1 MNILILLLLVIGG
14 ITKLGNSFSL
24 PVTYVRSS
32 TTWVQV
38 LACLLYI
45 LINVLCIACILNTNS
60 LCSFYVHLE
69 SIFSV
74 LGTSLELHWMD
85 FYGYLNNSLLTD
97 SPLLALFVNS
107 SSKGILGTLN
117 RTASCSIYITKGFA
131 VGPGSINNQKP
142 DSSLLYVAGYN
153 NPVLKPVTKQQLQAK
168 KSQTSDAVGRFLCP
182 VLSNI
187 PVLVRH
193 PITGLDLSPFNLFLP
208 FQGAPIFNTSAD
220 LVGDYTNQR
229 VVMDQVL
236 VQKHA
241 LKISP
246 TVWSRQHWSYFSMDP
261 VFLALLLEC
270 SYQMD
275 MLYFNNLSDSD
286 KAKYGVML
294 LITPKQHYD
303 NSTKKYVRGPAQPI
317 WVPKVLFSVF
327 TGLMLS
333 DASIQRTTS
342 GSGTYW
348 FSLTMGPTPMAMDI
362 CVFVAALLQISGLG
376 KGYVTLQDAFL
387 PNMGNAE
394 YKPGITNPF
403 NGPLSHKISVM
414 SNGGPIIN
422 HLHDYFYATIKAGIK
437 LDNQG
442 ATRSNRHK
450 VAHLFPSDWLDP
462 LAIVFLMLGDGDC
475 ISRRGSV
482 INVNYPPLNGG
493 QNKSMVIANRVSHHL
508 ALQGFVHDLAGFTY
522 DQQLGRIISL
532 ISNQMGPRF
541 IPYKDNMRL
550 GSELSQDF
558 SNAIKYAYPYSGL
571 HRLHGSTIQGLVNG
585 PALNLGLMSIPTLTR
600 PNFGQVQGHIA
611 MAIVN
616 DFWVNKLWNDPSWC
630 LNKTLTKA
638 GVGIPNWKLIL
649 GMIDDPK
656 SYRSKWHCPLHALN
670 GPEVSWLTSSSVKY
684 V

>member
-1 MNILILLLLVIGG
+1 MAC
-14 ITKLGNSFSL
+14 FF
-24 PVTYVRSS
+24 
-32 TTWVQV
+32 TTN
-38 LACLLYI
+38 CF
-45 LINVLCIACILNTNS
+45 
-60 LCSFYVHLE
+60 CSFYAYLE

-74 LGTSLELHWMD
+74 LDTSLELHWMD

-97 SPLLALFVNS
+97 NPLLALFASS
-107 SSKGILGTLN
+107 SSKGILVNLN
-117 RTASCSIYITKGFA
+117 RTESCSIYTTKGFA
-131 VGPGSINNQKP
+131 VGPGSIK
-142 DSSLLYVAGYN
+142 DSNKLEASLLYLAGYK
-153 NPVLKPVTKQQLQAK
+153 NPVLKPVTKQQLQTK
-168 KSQTSDAVGRFLCP
+168 KMQNSDAVGRFLCP

-193 PITGLDLSPFNLFLP
+193 PITGLDLSPYNLSLP
-208 FQGAPIFNTSAD
+208 FQGAPIINTSAD

-229 VVMDQVL
+229 VVMDKVL
-236 VQKHA
+236 VQQQGQ
-241 LKISP
+241 KISP

-303 NSTKKYVRGPAQPI
+303 YSAKKYVRGPDQPI
-317 WVPKVLFSVF
+317 WVPKVFFSVF
-327 TGLMLS
+327 TGLLLS

-348 FSLTMGPTPMAMDI
+348 FSLTMGPSPMAMDI
-362 CVFVAALLQISGLG
+362 CVFVAALLQITGLG
-376 KGYVTLQDAFL
+376 KGYVTLQDSFQ
-387 PNMGNAE
+387 PNMGNTE

-403 NGPLSHKISVM
+403 NGPLSHKISVI

-422 HLHDYFYATIKAGIK
+422 SLHDYFYAAVKGGLK

-442 ATRSNRHK
+442 VSRSNRHK
-450 VAHLFPSDWLDP
+450 VAHLFPSDWLDL
-462 LAIVFLMLGDGDC
+462 LAVVFLMLGDGDC

-482 INVNYPPLNGG
+482 INVNYPPLLNGG
-493 QNKSMVIANRVSHHL
+493 QYESMVITNRVSHHL

-532 ISNQMGPRF
+532 IADLIGPRF
-541 IPYKDNMRL
+541 VPYKDYIRL
-550 GSELSQDF
+550 GSEPSQDF
-558 SNAIKYAYPYSGL
+558 SNAIKYAFPYSGL

-585 PALNLGLMSIPTLTR
+585 PALNLGLMSIPNLTR

-611 MAIVN
+611 MDIVN
-616 DFWVNKLWNDPSWC
+616 NFWVNRLWNDPSWC
-630 LNKTLTKA
+630 LNKTLTNA

-649 GMIDDPK
+649 DMINDPK